1 MKDIDREIKE
11 RLFTIL
17 DYENKGAVSEFEYF
31 IVMKPWASFSATD
44 INNDNELDA
53 GELKTLIWLIDEEEP
68 DETRVQRDMAL
79 IDRDGSGTIDRLEWI
94 LYLASPDPSVRIFI
108 SLNFRLVKKFLI
120 SNLKKLL
127 ILMIKIKMDRIYI

>member
-108 SLNFRLVKKFLI
+108 SLNLRLVKKFLI